1 MHSRKKNTYTLL
13 NKQYKK
19 KKKMAGGIQQLIL
32 QNEEIMYQAS
42 IRDLRDPSVFI
53 KICNWI
59 NKLSLILGT

>member
-1 MHSRKKNTYTLL
+1 
-13 NKQYKK
+13 
-19 KKKMAGGIQQLIL
+19 MAGGIQQLIL

-42 IRDLRDPSVFI
+42 IRDLRDQSVFI

>member
-13 NKQYKK
+13 NKQYK